1 MSNEENNREVQAAMV
16 DENESL
22 KCRYYEPQYPELE
35 EVVMV
40 NVTDIGEM
48 GAYVTLL
55 EYNNIE
61 GMILLSELSR
71 RRIRSIAK
79 LVRVNRTEVVM
90 VLRVDKEKGYID
102 LSKRRVDPEDCI
114 KCEDRY
120 NKAKAVHSVMR
131 HLAQTHRLNLEYV
144 YSLIA
149 WPMYRKYGH
158 AYDAFKLALS
168 EGDTTVYDAI
178 SVSDDVTPEMR
189 VNLLTYIKRRLA
201 PQPVK
206 IRADVEVTCFTY
218 EGIDAIKESLLLAE
232 TLGTEESPIR
242 IKLVAPPM
250 YVMTSMTLD
259 KENGIESLTKAI
271 EVVATAI
278 RAKGGSLDVKM
289 APKAVTQ
296 REESELQAMLE
307 RLALEQEE
315 VDGDEPED

>member
-1 MSNEENNREVQAAMV
+1 MAEFEAEKKKMMV
-16 DENESL
+16 TDDSESL
-22 KCRYYEPQYPELE
+22 KCRMYENVYPELE

-40 NVTDIGEM
+40 NVTEIGEM
-48 GAYVTLL
+48 GAYVTLM
-55 EYNNIE
+55 EYDNIE

-102 LSKRRVDPEDCI
+102 LSKRRVDPEDVV

-131 HLAQTHRLNLEYV
+131 HLAQTHKLNLEAA
-144 YSLIA
+144 YSMIA
-149 WPMYRKYGH
+149 WPLYKHFGH
-158 AYDAFKLALS
+158 AYDAFKLAITDS
-168 EGDTTVYDAI
+168 EKNIFDGTGVSI
-178 SVSDDVTPEMR
+178 SSEMKA
-189 VNLLTYIKRRLA
+189 NLLTYVKRRLA

-206 IRADVEVTCFTY
+206 IRGDIEVTCFTY
-218 EGIDAIKESLLLAE
+218 EGIDAIKKALLAGE
-232 TLGTEESPIR
+232 EAGTDDAVIK
-242 IKLVAPPM
+242 IKLIAPPM

-259 KENGIESLTKAI
+259 KDSGVDVLTKAI
-271 EVVATAI
+271 EVVKATIEGA
-278 RAKGGSLDVKM
+278 GGSLEVKM

-296 REESELQAMLE
+296 REESELQAMLD

-315 VDGDEPED
+315 VDGDGPDDED